1 MKALSIKNPWGQ
13 LIASGIKDIE
23 NRTWRTKYRGR
34 IYIHVSGK
42 VVKDTNYTDAQMIAA
57 LPAMTLDFNNT
68 KFPDVPAYFRTSAI
82 IGEVD
87 IVDCVLNHDSI
98 WAEQMAFD
106 VCPETGLH
114 ILRRDQKYIW
124 NWVLAN
130 PVLYDK
136 PIENVK
142 GALSLWEYKP

>member
-13 LIASGIKDIE
+13 LIAAGIKDIE

-42 VVKDTNYTDAQMIAA
+42 VVKDTNYNDAQMIAA
-57 LPAMTLDFNNT
+57 LPAMTFDFNST
-68 KFPDVPAYFRTSAI
+68 KYPDVPAYFRTSAI

-87 IVDCVLNHDSI
+87 IVDCVLRHPSV
-98 WAEQMAFD
+98 WAEHVATVMRKIEGEMTP
-106 VCPETGLH
+106 VNVPV
-114 ILRRDQKYIW
+114 W

-130 PVLYDK
+130 PMLYDQ